1 MDHERHHGH
10 LSPTQQAKRE
20 AVEQIKG
27 QIQNSQS
34 FVIIDYKGL
43 TVAQDTE
50 FRAEFRKN
58 GVEYRVLKNT
68 LFRKALNELG
78 YTEFD
83 EALNGPSA
91 FAFGTDDAI
100 APAKVAAEGIAKYKA
115 MQIKCG
121 MFDKQYADAATCD
134 AMSKVPNRETLLGML
149 VSVLSAPMRGLAVAL
164 NAVAEKNNG

>member
-1 MDHERHHGH
+1 MHEKK
-10 LSPTQQAKRE
+10 LSATQLAKRDV
-20 AVEQIKG
+20 VESIKE
-27 QIQNSQS
+27 QIQNCQS
-34 FVIIDYKGL
+34 FVIVDYKGL

-58 GVEYRVLKNT
+58 GVEYKVLKNT
-68 LFRKALNELG
+68 LFKIALHELG

-91 FAFGTDDAI
+91 IAFGMEDAVS
-100 APAKVAAEGIAKYKA
+100 AAKVASDGIAKYKA

-121 MFDKQYADAATCD
+121 MFDKKFADAATVD
-134 AMSKVPNRETLLGML
+134 AMSKVPSKEVLLAML

-164 NAVAEKNNG
+164 NAIAEKAE

>member
-1 MDHERHHGH
+1 MAHQEGH
-10 LSPTQQAKRE
+10 LSPAQLEKRE
-20 AVEQIKG
+20 VVQQIRET
-27 QIQNSQS
+27 IENSHS

-58 GVEYRVLKNT
+58 GVEYKVLKNT
-68 LFRKALNELG
+68 LVRKALNELG

-91 FAFGTDDAI
+91 FAFGTEDAV
-100 APAKVAAEGIAKYKA
+100 APAKVAAEGVKKYGK

-121 MFDKQYADAATCD
+121 MFDKKFADAATCD
-134 AMSKVPNRETLLGML
+134 AMSKVPGRETLLAML
-149 VSVLSAPMRGLAVAL
+149 VSVLSAPVRGLAVAL
-164 NAVAEKNNG
+164 NAVADKK

>member
-1 MDHERHHGH
+1 MEHELH
-10 LSPTQQAKRE
+10 LSPAQLEKRE
-20 AVEQIKG
+20 IVAQIK
-27 QIQNSQS
+27 QIIENSQS

-58 GVEYRVLKNT
+58 GVEYKVLKNT
-68 LFRKALNELG
+68 LVRKALNELG

-91 FAFGTDDAI
+91 FAFGTTDAI
-100 APAKVAAEGIAKYKA
+100 APAKIAAEGVKKYNK
-115 MQIKCG
+115 MKIKCG
-121 MFDKQYADAATCD
+121 MFDKQFADAAACD
-134 AMSKVPNRETLLGML
+134 AMSKVPNRETLLAML

-164 NAVAEKNNG
+164 NAVAEKNA

>member
-10 LSPTQQAKRE
+10 LSPSQQAKHE
-20 AVEQIKG
+20 MVEQIK
-27 QIQNSQS
+27 QKIQESHS
-34 FVIIDYKGL
+34 FVVIDYKGL

-58 GVEYRVLKNT
+58 GVDYRVLKNT
-68 LFRKALNELG
+68 LVRKALNELG

-91 FAFGTDDAI
+91 IAFGTDDAV
-100 APAKVAAEGIAKYKA
+100 APAKVASEGVKKYNK

-121 MFDKQYADAATCD
+121 MFDKKFADAQVCEQMA
-134 AMSKVPNRETLLGML
+134 KVPNRETLLAML
-149 VSVLSAPMRGLAVAL
+149 VSVLSAPIRGLAVAL
-164 NAVAEKNNG
+164 NAVAEKKGE

>member
-1 MDHERHHGH
+1 MDHERHEGH
-10 LSPTQQAKRE
+10 LSPAQLAKRE
-20 AVEQIKG
+20 MVEQIKEK
-27 QIQNSQS
+27 IQNSQS

-58 GVEYRVLKNT
+58 GVDYKVLKNT
-68 LFRKALNELG
+68 LVRKALNELG

-91 FAFGTDDAI
+91 FAFGLEDAI
-100 APAKVAAEGIAKYKA
+100 APAKVAAEGCTKYKGLT
-115 MQIKCG
+115 IKCG
-121 MFDKQYADAATCD
+121 MFDKKFADANIVN
-134 AMSKVPNRETLLGML
+134 AMSKVPNREVLLGML

-164 NAVAEKNNG
+164 NAIAEKN

>member
-1 MDHERHHGH
+1 MDHERHEGH
-10 LSPTQQAKRE
+10 LSATQIQKRE
-20 AVEQIKG
+20 LVEQIKEK
-27 QIQNSQS
+27 IQNSKS
-34 FVIIDYKGL
+34 FVILDYKGL

-58 GVEYRVLKNT
+58 GVDYKVLKNT
-68 LFRKALNELG
+68 LVKKALNELG

-91 FAFGTDDAI
+91 FAFSMEDAV
-100 APAKVAAEGIAKYKA
+100 APAKVAADGCKNYKT

-121 MFDKQYADAATCD
+121 MFDQKFADASVVD
-134 AMSKVPNRETLLGML
+134 AMSKVPNRETLLAML

-164 NAVAEKNNG
+164 NAIAEKQ

>member
-1 MDHERHHGH
+1 MAHERPDGH
-10 LSPTQQAKRE
+10 LSSAQQEKRE
-20 AVEQIKG
+20 IVAQIK
-27 QIQNSQS
+27 QTIENSQS
-34 FVIIDYKGL
+34 FVILDYKGL

-58 GVEYRVLKNT
+58 DVEYKVLKNT
-68 LFRKALNELG
+68 LVRKALNELG

-91 FAFGTDDAI
+91 FAFGTSDAI
-100 APAKVAAEGIAKYKA
+100 APAKVAAEGVKKYNK

-121 MFDKQYADAATCD
+121 MFDKKFADAATCD
-134 AMSKVPNRETLLGML
+134 AMSKVPGREALLSML

-164 NAVAEKNNG
+164 NAIAEKQG

>member
-1 MDHERHHGH
+1 MAHDK
-10 LSPTQQAKRE
+10 LSPARIEK
-20 AVEQIKG
+20 EQIVEGIKQ
-27 QIQNSQS
+27 QIENSQS

-58 GVEYRVLKNT
+58 GVTYKVLKNT

-91 FAFGTDDAI
+91 IAFGTEDAI
-100 APAKVAAEGIAKYKA
+100 APAKVAADGIKKYNA
-115 MQIKCG
+115 MKIKCG
-121 MFDKQYADAATCD
+121 MFDKTFADAATVD
-134 AMSKVPNRETLLGML
+134 AMSKVPNRETLLAML

-164 NAVAEKNNG
+164 NAVAEKHE

>member
-10 LSPTQQAKRE
+10 LSPSQIAKRE
-20 AVEQIKG
+20 VVEQIKEK
-27 QIQNSQS
+27 IQNSES

-58 GVEYRVLKNT
+58 DVEYKVLKNT
-68 LFRKALNELG
+68 LFKKALNELG

-91 FAFGTDDAI
+91 FAFGTSDAI
-100 APAKVAAEGIAKYKA
+100 APTKVAAESIKKFNA
-115 MQIKCG
+115 MKIKCG
-121 MFDKQYADAATCD
+121 MFDKKFADASVCD

-164 NAVAEKNNG
+164 NAVAEQKGE

>member
-20 AVEQIKG
+20 AVEQIKE
-27 QIQNSQS
+27 QIQNCQS

-58 GVEYRVLKNT
+58 GVEYKVLKNT

-91 FAFGTDDAI
+91 FAFGTTDAI
-100 APAKVAAEGIAKYKA
+100 APAKVASEGISKYKA

-121 MFDKQYADAATCD
+121 MFDKKFADAATCD
-134 AMSKVPNRETLLGML
+134 AMSKVPNKETLLGML

-164 NAVAEKNNG
+164 IAVAEKNNG

>member
-1 MDHERHHGH
+1 MAHERQDGH
-10 LSPTQQAKRE
+10 LSASQLEKRE
-20 AVEQIKG
+20 KVQEIKQI
-27 QIQNSQS
+27 IENSQS

-58 GVEYRVLKNT
+58 DVEYKVLKNT
-68 LFRKALNELG
+68 LVRKALNELG

-91 FAFGTDDAI
+91 FAFGTSDAV
-100 APAKVAAEGIAKYKA
+100 APAKVAAEGAKKYNK

-121 MFDKQYADAATCD
+121 MFDKKFADAATCD
-134 AMSKVPNRETLLGML
+134 AMAKVPNRETLLAML
-149 VSVLSAPMRGLAVAL
+149 VSVMSAPVRGLAVAL
-164 NAVAEKNNG
+164 NAVAEKKA

>member
-1 MDHERHHGH
+1 MAHQEGH
-10 LSPTQQAKRE
+10 LSPAQQEKRE
-20 AVEQIKG
+20 IVAQIK
-27 QIQNSQS
+27 QTIENSHS

-58 GVEYRVLKNT
+58 DVEYKVLKNT
-68 LFRKALNELG
+68 LVRKALNELG

-91 FAFGTDDAI
+91 FAFGTADAV
-100 APAKVAAEGIAKYKA
+100 APAKIAAEGVKKYGK

-121 MFDKQYADAATCD
+121 MFDKKFADAATCD
-134 AMSKVPNRETLLGML
+134 AMSKVPGRETLLAML
-149 VSVLSAPMRGLAVAL
+149 VSVLSAPMRG
-164 NAVAEKNNG
+164 

>member
-1 MDHERHHGH
+1 MEHERHQGH
-10 LSPTQQAKRE
+10 LSPSQLEKRE
-20 AVEQIKG
+20 IVEQIKET
-27 QIQNSQS
+27 IQNSHS

-58 GVEYRVLKNT
+58 DVEYKVLKNT
-68 LFRKALNELG
+68 LVRKALNELG

-91 FAFGTDDAI
+91 FAFGTADAV
-100 APAKVAAEGIAKYKA
+100 APAKVAAEGVKKYNK

-121 MFDKQYADAATCD
+121 MFDKKFADAAICD
-134 AMSKVPNRETLLGML
+134 AMSKVPSKEVLLGML

-164 NAVAEKNNG
+164 NAVAEKQG

>member
-1 MDHERHHGH
+1 MDHERHEGH
-10 LSPTQQAKRE
+10 VSASQQAKRDL
-20 AVEQIKG
+20 VEQIKEK
-27 QIQNSQS
+27 IQNSHS
-34 FVIIDYKGL
+34 FVILDYKGL

-58 GVEYRVLKNT
+58 DVDYKVLKNT
-68 LFRKALNELG
+68 LVRKALNELG

-91 FAFGTDDAI
+91 FAFGTSDAI
-100 APAKVAAEGIAKYKA
+100 APAKVAAEGCKKYKS

-121 MFDKQYADAATCD
+121 MFDKAYADANTVD
-134 AMSKVPNRETLLGML
+134 AMSKVPNKETLLAML

-164 NAVAEKNNG
+164 NAVAEQKQ

>member
-1 MDHERHHGH
+1 MEHERHEGH
-10 LSPTQQAKRE
+10 LSANQIQKRE
-20 AVEQIKG
+20 LVEQIKET
-27 QIQNSQS
+27 IQNSKS
-34 FVIIDYKGL
+34 FVILDYKGL

-58 GVEYRVLKNT
+58 GVEYKVLKNT
-68 LFRKALNELG
+68 LVRKALNELG

-91 FAFGTDDAI
+91 FAFGKEDAI
-100 APAKVAAEGIAKYKA
+100 APAKVAAEGCKNYKT

-121 MFDKQYADAATCD
+121 MFDQKFADASLVD
-134 AMSKVPNRETLLGML
+134 AMSKVPNRETLLAML

-164 NAVAEKNNG
+164 NAIAEKQG

>member
-1 MDHERHHGH
+1 MEHERHEGH
-10 LSPTQQAKRE
+10 LSANQIQKRE
-20 AVEQIKG
+20 LVEQIKET
-27 QIQNSQS
+27 IQNSKS
-34 FVIIDYKGL
+34 FVILDYKGL

-58 GVEYRVLKNT
+58 AVDYKVLKNT
-68 LFRKALNELG
+68 LVKKALNELG

-91 FAFGTDDAI
+91 FAFGTEDAI
-100 APAKVAAEGIAKYKA
+100 APAKVAAEGCKNYKT

-121 MFDKQYADAATCD
+121 MFDQKFADASVVD
-134 AMSKVPNRETLLGML
+134 AMSKVPNKETLLAML

-164 NAVAEKNNG
+164 NAVAEKQ